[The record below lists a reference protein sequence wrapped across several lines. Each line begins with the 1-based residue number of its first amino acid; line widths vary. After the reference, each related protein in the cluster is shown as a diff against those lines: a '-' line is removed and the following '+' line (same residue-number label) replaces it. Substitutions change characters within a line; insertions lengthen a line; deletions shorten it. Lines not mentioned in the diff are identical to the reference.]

1 MVLTT
6 PSTILNL
13 VLTLPLYSL
22 SSHTTSTHTQTHF
35 SQSTGA
41 DTLGTMG
48 TMGTLVVGD
57 EDEDDEDD
65 DTESEDDDNGGFMLH
80 GADPT
85 R

>member
-1 MVLTT
+1 
-6 PSTILNL
+6 
-13 VLTLPLYSL
+13 
-22 SSHTTSTHTQTHF
+22 
-35 SQSTGA
+35 
-41 DTLGTMG
+41 MG